1 MSSTWTKVGHG
12 FAWFFN
18 LNLDPYGQREAER
31 NDSRDASQS
40 HPDVEPYEERDPT
53 AADWLVSVVPTP
65 RAIIHYFYRL
75 FPFLHWITRYN
86 LTWFIGD
93 LIAGKFGIH
102 STAARVKTDVVRLKV
117 SPSEP

>member
-1 MSSTWTKVGHG
+1 MPSTLTKVGHG

-40 HPDVEPYEERDPT
+40 HPNIEPYDERDPT
-53 AADWLVSVVPTP
+53 AADWLVSVTPTP
-65 RAIIHYFYRL
+65 RGVLRYLYRL

-93 LIAGKFGIH
+93 LIAGKLGIYLH
-102 STAARVKTDVVRLKV
+102 RRTGKTDIL
-117 SPSEP
+117 